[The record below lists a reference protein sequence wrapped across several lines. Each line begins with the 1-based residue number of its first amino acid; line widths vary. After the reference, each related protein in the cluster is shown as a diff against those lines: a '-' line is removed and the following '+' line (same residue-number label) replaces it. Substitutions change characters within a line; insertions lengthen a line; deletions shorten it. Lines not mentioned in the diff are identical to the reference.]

1 MRKNMTYASQD
12 RIRRKQERE
21 REKQERKKEKL
32 RQKRWKRLNARIERG
47 IVFLAVVVFG
57 VSVLLEIDEAR
68 KESHHE

>member
-1 MRKNMTYASQD
+1 MASVSQD
-12 RIRRKQERE
+12 RLRRKQERE

-32 RQKRWKRLNARIERG
+32 RRKRWKRFNARIERG

-68 KESHHE
+68 KESRHE

>member
-1 MRKNMTYASQD
+1 MASVSRD
-12 RIRRKQERE
+12 RLRRKQERE

-57 VSVLLEIDEAR
+57 VSVLLEIDEVR
-68 KESHHE
+68 KGNYNE

>member
-1 MRKNMTYASQD
+1 MASVSRD
-12 RIRRKQERE
+12 RLRRKQERE

-57 VSVLLEIDEAR
+57 LSVLLEIDEVR
-68 KESHHE
+68 KGNYNE